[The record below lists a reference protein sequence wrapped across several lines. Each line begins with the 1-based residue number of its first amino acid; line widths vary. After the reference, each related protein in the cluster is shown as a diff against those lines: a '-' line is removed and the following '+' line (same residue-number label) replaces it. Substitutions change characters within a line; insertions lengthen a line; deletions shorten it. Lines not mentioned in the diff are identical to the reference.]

1 MHMIVT
7 CPQCSTDF
15 PVDPDK
21 VPDSGVLARCSICPE
36 VFPVDEQTLFS
47 APAPDLA
54 VPTVEFDAMD
64 TAVEMEVPGD
74 VNTNEFGERELSF
87 DVVSDAGPVD
97 GDESV
102 GSDVTVEVDESP
114 EPIHVDDGF
123 GLPGEGEVA
132 GFEVLPA
139 DPVEPEPEPEPEPA
153 PEPEAVP
160 DEAEKPTPAPS
171 GATHP
176 FGQRSPADRA
186 RSLARS
192 LVSDITAYHS
202 EKHTLALATGN
213 LKENFAEEVE
223 KSWKEYC
230 EQVPREVVEAESF
243 FNDALND
250 ILAQGA
256 QLFDHDG

>member
-1 MHMIVT
+1 MRMIVT

-15 PVDPDK
+15 PVDPEK

-36 VFPVDEQTLFS
+36 VFRVDAQTLVS
-47 APAPDLA
+47 AAVPDLA
-54 VPTVEFDAMD
+54 VPAVEFDAMD
-64 TAVEMEVPGD
+64 SAVDMEVPRD
-74 VNTNEFGERELSF
+74 VNTNEFGERELTF
-87 DVVSDAGPVD
+87 DVISDEGVVGADEAVEPDAAVEL
-97 GDESV
+97 DESR
-102 GSDVTVEVDESP
+102 
-114 EPIHVDDGF
+114 
-123 GLPGEGEVA
+123 
-132 GFEVLPA
+132 
-139 DPVEPEPEPEPEPA
+139 EPEPEPEPEPA
-153 PEPEAVP
+153 P
-160 DEAEKPTPAPS
+160 AEVAEPTPAPS
-171 GATHP
+171 GATNP

-192 LVSDITAYHS
+192 LVSDITAYHA

-213 LKENFAEEVE
+213 LKEKFAEEVE

-230 EQVPREVVEAESF
+230 DQVPKEVVEAESF

>member
-15 PVDPDK
+15 PVDPEK

-36 VFPVDEQTLFS
+36 VFRVDEQTLVS
-47 APAPDLA
+47 AAVPDLA
-54 VPTVEFDAMD
+54 VPTVEFDAMESVVD
-64 TAVEMEVPGD
+64 MEVPRD
-74 VNTNEFGERELSF
+74 VNTNEFGERELTF
-87 DVVSDAGPVD
+87 DVISDEGAVD
-97 GDESV
+97 ADEA
-102 GSDVTVEVDESP
+102 VEADAAVELDESP
-114 EPIHVDDGF
+114 ETIHVDDGF
-123 GLPGEGEVA
+123 GLPVEGAVG

-139 DPVEPEPEPEPEPA
+139 DPVEPEPTPEPEPDPA
-153 PEPEAVP
+153 P
-160 DEAEKPTPAPS
+160 AEVEEPTPAPS
-171 GATHP
+171 GGTNP

-192 LVSDITAYHS
+192 LVSDITAYHA

-213 LKENFAEEVE
+213 LKEKFAEEVE

-230 EQVPREVVEAESF
+230 DQVPREVVEAESF

-256 QLFDHDG
+256 HLFDHDG